1 MQLFVADRGQN
12 DAWSLVGSKI
22 ESGSILLTAVRKP
35 KRYIRIEFQSTNL
48 LEHDSDRSQPL
59 TAVSK
64 TKFLEHALSY
74 TIVRH
79 VNDLHIPFPFPL
91 FCFHPSTYFVFTF
104 RTYSVPIHLYF
115 LMFESGVN
123 ENSHVSSRRTFK
135 DTARRWPQSR

>member
-48 LEHDSDRSQPL
+48 LEHDSDCSQPL

-64 TKFLEHALSY
+64 TKFLEHAL
-74 TIVRH
+74 ICRAP
-79 VNDLHIPFPFPL
+79 NILKL
-91 FCFHPSTYFVFTF
+91 
-104 RTYSVPIHLYF
+104 
-115 LMFESGVN
+115 
-123 ENSHVSSRRTFK
+123 
-135 DTARRWPQSR
+135 